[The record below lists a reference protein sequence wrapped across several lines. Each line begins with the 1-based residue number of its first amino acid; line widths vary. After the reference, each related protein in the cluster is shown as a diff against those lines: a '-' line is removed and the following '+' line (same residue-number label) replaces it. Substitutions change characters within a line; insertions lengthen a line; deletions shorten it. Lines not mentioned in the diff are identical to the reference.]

1 MTLPNFLVIGAP
13 KAGTTSLH
21 LHLRAHPQVF
31 MPELKEPRF
40 FGYEG
45 EGERLKFPI
54 RTREEYEALFAPVT
68 QETAIGEATPH
79 SLGYPHAA
87 RRIHELIPAARL
99 IASLRDPVERSY
111 SVYQMNLR
119 NKGVNE
125 GVPFAEAIRK
135 DDNLRETYG
144 DMLARYFALFPREQI
159 KVILL
164 EDLEKAPQATIRDLY
179 GFLGVDPDFVPADLL
194 KVANPGGEPR
204 SKLLHGL
211 LSDPRLRQFS
221 RAFLPSGLVERLRG
235 LRSRNLEK
243 QPLGAADRRAA
254 LDFFRDDILRT
265 QDLIGRDLSA
275 WLRA

>member
-1 MTLPNFLVIGAP
+1 VTLPNFLVIGAP

-54 RTREEYEALFAPVT
+54 RTLEEYEALFAGVT
-68 QETAIGEATPH
+68 GETAIGEATPH
-79 SLGYPHAA
+79 YLVYPRAAERIRDLLPHAK
-87 RRIHELIPAARL
+87 L

-125 GVPFAEAIRK
+125 GVPFIRAMET
-135 DDNLRETYG
+135 DHNLRETYA
-144 DMLARYFALFPREQI
+144 DMLRRYFERFPPEQI
-159 KVILL
+159 EVILL
-164 EDLEKAPQATIRDLY
+164 EDLERDPAATMRGLY
-179 GFLGVDPDFVPADLL
+179 GFLGVDPSFRPDLT
-194 KVANPGGEPR
+194 KIANPGGEPR
-204 SKLLHGL
+204 SKLLHRL
-211 LSDPRLRQFS
+211 LNDPRLRGLS
-221 RAFLPSGLVERLRG
+221 RAAFPEPLVERLRA
-235 LRSRNLEK
+235 LRSRNLAK
-243 QPLGAADRRAA
+243 QPLRPEDRRKAIG
-254 LDFFRDDILRT
+254 FFRDDILRT

-275 WLRA
+275 WLS